1 MVYGNINGNHKLNN
15 IIMKIDNFYKKKK
28 IRRSKAYKSFTVK

>member
-28 IRRSKAYKSFTVK
+28 NKKKQGL